1 MMVMTRNSNSL
12 GCCSCGGVCCT
23 PQEEKLIT
31 IDFLYLDL
39 SVCQRCQGAEISL
52 DRAIQEV
59 SGVLQAAG
67 FGVIVNKINITSNE
81 LAIQHRFLS
90 SPTIRIN
97 GNDIALDVKE
107 SSCTDCGD
115 LCGEDVDC
123 RVWVYDGV
131 EYNEPP
137 KALIVN
143 AILKEIYGE
152 RKAEPQSREEYYL
165 PENLRVFFDG
175 LSNMAER

>member
-1 MMVMTRNSNSL
+1 MNSDSL
-12 GCCSCGGVCCT
+12 GCCSCGGACCT
-23 PQEEKLIT
+23 PSQKEKLVT

-39 SVCQRCQGAEISL
+39 SACRRCQGAETSL
-52 DRAIQEV
+52 DSAINEV
-59 SGVLQAAG
+59 SGVLEAAG
-67 FGVIVNKINITSNE
+67 FGVIVNKVNITSKE

-97 GNDIALDVKE
+97 GSDISLDVKE

-152 RKAEPQSREEYYL
+152 QKAKPQSREEYYL

>member
-1 MMVMTRNSNSL
+1 MNSASL
-12 GCCSCGGVCCT
+12 GCCFCSGGCCT
-23 PQEEKLIT
+23 PSQKEKLIT
-31 IDFLYLDL
+31 IDFLYLNL
-39 SVCQRCQGAEISL
+39 STCRRCQGAETSL
-52 DRAIQEV
+52 DSAIKEV
-59 SGVLQAAG
+59 SGVLEAAG
-67 FGVIVNKINITSNE
+67 FRVIVNRINITSKE

-97 GNDIALDVKE
+97 GSDIALDLKE

-137 KALIVN
+137 KELIVN

-165 PENLRVFFDG
+165 PGNLRVFFDG